1 MRSDIV
7 ITLTGPDRVGIVEEV
22 TGLLLGLNCNIESS
36 RMARLGGEFAV
47 LMLVSVPDG
56 VSADLADTFRTLTDQ
71 GYKVTY
77 SLTAQAPESA
87 RAGWQSYRIEVE
99 GADHEGIIHEI
110 AQGLSKQGVN
120 IESMETSARPAPTS
134 GTMLFTMIA
143 EVAVPPGLA
152 DTDWI
157 ELLGEAGAQANVD
170 IEVVTL

>member
-1 MRSDIV
+1 MRNDIV

-22 TGLLLGLNCNIESS
+22 TGLLLGLKCNIESS

-47 LMLVSVPDG
+47 IMLVSVPDG
-56 VSADLADTFRTLTDQ
+56 ASADLADTFRTLTDQ

-87 RAGWQSYRIEVE
+87 HVGWASFRIEVE

-134 GTMLFTMIA
+134 GTILFTMLA

-152 DTDWI
+152 DSDWI

-170 IEVVTL
+170 IEVIAL

>member
-1 MRSDIV
+1 MRSEIV

-22 TGLLLGLNCNIESS
+22 TGLLLGLNCNVESS

-47 LMLVSVPDG
+47 LMLVTVPESRED
-56 VSADLADTFRTLTDQ
+56 DLADAFRGLTEQ

-77 SLTAQAPESA
+77 SPTVATQGSV
-87 RAGWQSYRIEVE
+87 RADWEAFRIEVQ

-110 AQGLSKQGVN
+110 AQGLAQRGVN

-143 EVAVPPGLA
+143 EVVVPPGLA

-157 ELLGEAGAQANVD
+157 DQLGEAGHEANVD
-170 IEVVTL
+170 IEVEAL